1 MSPLKISWK
10 SIWSKPLSSA
20 LNIML
25 IAFGTGI
32 LTILLLASTQIG
44 EKLDNNS
51 KDIDLVVGAKG
62 SPLQLILSS
71 IYYIDF
77 PTGNIPLKDAEELSH
92 NPFVKRAV
100 PLAQGDN
107 YKGIRIVG
115 TDTNFVT
122 VYQLK
127 ASTGKFW
134 EADFDVTIGSNVALN
149 EKLKVGDTFFGAHGL
164 TGSTDVHKTHAY
176 KVVGILTPQ
185 GNVTDN
191 LILTNIA
198 SVWRMHDDHDREEA
212 AEHHAAHQDTEEH
225 QHKEEANEREASTSQ
240 NTSAEKDNHTD
251 KTAHADVRPDQ
262 AGLNEGREITALL
275 IQYRSPMSV
284 VMFPRMVNQ
293 MTNLQAASPA
303 MESTRLFSLIG
314 VGVDTL
320 QWFAVLIMLIA
331 AISVFVNLYNSLK
344 ERSYDLAI
352 MRTLGASRGQLFQI
366 VIFEGILL
374 TLAGTLIGIGLGHF
388 SLQIIGAYQESSQAR
403 LTGFIL
409 LNDEFYLFA
418 AGLAIGIFA
427 AIIPALQ
434 AYRSNISKILSK
446 N

>member
-1 MSPLKISWK
+1 
-10 SIWSKPLSSA
+10 
-20 LNIML
+20 ML

-32 LTILLLASTQIG
+32 LTILLLASTQISQ
-44 EKLDNNS
+44 KLDNNS

-77 PTGNIPLKDAEELSH
+77 PTGNIPLKDAQELSH
-92 NPFVKRAV
+92 SPFVKRAV

-107 YKGIRIVG
+107 YEGIRIVG
-115 TDTNFVT
+115 TDSNFVSI
-122 VYQLK
+122 YQLTT
-127 ASTGKFW
+127 SSGKFW
-134 EADFDVTIGSNVALN
+134 SADFEVTIGATVAATQ
-149 EKLKVGDTFFGAHGL
+149 KLKIGDTFFGAHGL
-164 TGSTDVHKTHAY
+164 TGSTDIHKTHAY
-176 KVVGILTPQ
+176 QVVGILTPQ

-198 SVWRMHDDHDREEA
+198 SVWRMHDDHEKEEA
-212 AEHHAAHQDTEEH
+212 AEQQDSVHQEEKPEGQQHEETGAHEN
-225 QHKEEANEREASTSQ
+225 KA
-240 NTSAEKDNHTD
+240 
-251 KTAHADVRPDQ
+251 RPDQ
-262 AGLNEGREITALL
+262 AGQDSGREITALL

-293 MTNLQAASPA
+293 STALQAASPA

-320 QWFAVLIMLIA
+320 QWFAILIMLIA

-344 ERSYDLAI
+344 ERNYDLAI

-366 VIFEGILL
+366 IIFEGILL
-374 TLAGTLIGIGLGHF
+374 TLAGTVIGIALGHLV
-388 SLQIIGAYQESSQAR
+388 LQFIGEYQESSQAR
-403 LTGFIL
+403 LSGLIFLSTEI
-409 LNDEFYLFA
+409 YLFV

-427 AIIPALQ
+427 AIIPAVQ

>member
-1 MSPLKISWK
+1 MSPIKISWK
-10 SIWSKPLSSA
+10 SLWSKPLSSG

-32 LTILLLASTQIG
+32 LTILLLASTQI
-44 EKLDNNS
+44 EQKLNNNS

-77 PTGNIPLKDAEELSH
+77 PTGNIPLKDANELAH
-92 NPFVKRAV
+92 NPFVKRAT
-100 PLAQGDN
+100 PLALGDN
-107 YKGIRIVG
+107 YNGSRIVG
-115 TDTNFVT
+115 TDTNFISL
-122 VYQLK
+122 YGLK
-127 ASTGKFW
+127 LQSGEFW
-134 EADFDVTIGSNVALN
+134 KADLEATIGINVAK
-149 EKLKVGDTFFGAHGL
+149 EQKLKVGDTFYGAHGL
-164 TGSTDVHKTHAY
+164 TENKDEHKEHAY
-176 KVVGILTPQ
+176 KVTGIITPQ

-198 SVWRMHDDHDREEA
+198 SVWKMHEEKM
-212 AEHHAAHQDTEEH
+212 EDG
-225 QHKEEANEREASTSQ
+225 
-240 NTSAEKDNHTD
+240 KDNMED
-251 KTAHADVRPDQ
+251 GNNNK
-262 AGLNEGREITALL
+262 EITSLL
-275 IQYRSPMSV
+275 IQYRSPMAV

-293 MTNLQAASPA
+293 GTNLQSASPA

-320 QWFAVLIMLIA
+320 QWFALLIMLIA

-352 MRTLGASRGQLFQI
+352 MRTLGASRTKLFVI
-366 VIFEGILL
+366 VILEGLIL
-374 TLAGTLIGIGLGHF
+374 TIAGTILGVILGHLA
-388 SLQIIGAYQESSQAR
+388 LQVISHYQESSQAK
-403 LTGFIL
+403 LSGSIFITSELYIL
-409 LNDEFYLFA
+409 L

-427 AIIPALQ
+427 SIIPALQ
-434 AYRSNISKILSK
+434 AYRSNISKILAK

>member
-10 SIWSKPLSSA
+10 SLWSKPLSSA
-20 LNIML
+20 LNVML

-77 PTGNIPLKDAEELSH
+77 PTGNIPLKAAQELSH
-92 NPFVKRAV
+92 SPFVKRAV

-107 YKGIRIVG
+107 YQGIRIVG
-115 TDTNFVT
+115 TDSNFVS
-122 VYQLK
+122 VYKLK
-127 ASTGKFW
+127 TASGKFW
-134 EADFDVTIGSNVALN
+134 KDDFEVTIGSTVASN
-149 EKLKVGDTFFGAHGL
+149 QKLKLGDTFFGAHGL
-164 TGSTDVHKTHAY
+164 TGSTDIHKVHAY

-191 LILTNIA
+191 LILTNIS
-198 SVWRMHDDHDREEA
+198 SVWKMHDDHEKEEA
-212 AEHHAAHQDTEEH
+212 AEHAHDKGGHHHEGS
-225 QHKEEANEREASTSQ
+225 QH
-240 NTSAEKDNHTD
+240 
-251 KTAHADVRPDQ
+251 RPDQ
-262 AGLNEGREITALL
+262 TGENNEREITALL

-293 MTNLQAASPA
+293 STNLQAASPA

-352 MRTLGASRGQLFQI
+352 MRTLGASRGQLFSI
-366 VIFEGILL
+366 VILEGMLL
-374 TLAGTLIGIGLGHF
+374 TLAGTVTGILLGHLVLQLIGT
-388 SLQIIGAYQESSQAR
+388 YQDSSQAK
-403 LTGFIL
+403 LSGFIL
-409 LNDEFYLFA
+409 LKDEIYLFA

-427 AIIPALQ
+427 AIIPAIQ
-434 AYRSNISKILSK
+434 AYQSNISKILSK

>member
-10 SIWSKPLSSA
+10 SVWSKPLSSA
-20 LNIML
+20 LNVML

-77 PTGNIPLKDAEELSH
+77 PTGNIPLKDAQELSH

-107 YKGIRIVG
+107 YQGIRIVG
-115 TDTNFVT
+115 TDSNFVS
-122 VYQLK
+122 VYKLK
-127 ASTGKFW
+127 TGSGKFW
-134 EADFDVTIGSNVALN
+134 SADFDVTIGATVAAAQ
-149 EKLKVGDTFFGAHGL
+149 KLKLGDTFFGAHGL
-164 TGSTDVHKTHAY
+164 TGNTDIHKTHAY

-198 SVWRMHDDHDREEA
+198 SVWRMHDDHE
-212 AEHHAAHQDTEEH
+212 
-225 QHKEEANEREASTSQ
+225 KEEAKEHAHDKGAKEDTPS
-240 NTSAEKDNHTD
+240 SA
-251 KTAHADVRPDQ
+251 RPDQ
-262 AGLNEGREITALL
+262 VGATRDNNREITALL

-320 QWFAVLIMLIA
+320 QWFAVMIMLIA

-374 TLAGTLIGIGLGHF
+374 TLAGTIIGIGLGHLA
-388 SLQIIGAYQESSQAR
+388 LQLIGAYQESSQAR
-403 LTGFIL
+403 LTGFVL
-409 LNDEFYLFA
+409 LKDEIYLFVT
-418 AGLAIGIFA
+418 GLAIGIFA

>member
-1 MSPLKISWK
+1 
-10 SIWSKPLSSA
+10 
-20 LNIML
+20 ML

-32 LTILLLASTQIG
+32 LTILLLASAQIG

-77 PTGNIPLKDAEELSH
+77 PTGNIPLKDAQELSR

-115 TDTNFVT
+115 TDSNFVS
-122 VYQLK
+122 VYKLK
-127 ASTGKFW
+127 TGSGQFW
-134 EADFDVTIGSNVALN
+134 DKDFEVTIGSAVASA
-149 EKLKVGDTFFGAHGL
+149 EKLKLGDNFYGAHGL

-198 SVWRMHDDHDREEA
+198 SVWKMHDDHEKEEA
-212 AEHHAAHQDTEEH
+212 AEQEHH
-225 QHKEEANEREASTSQ
+225 
-240 NTSAEKDNHTD
+240 EKDGHNHGDHQEKHDEKQSHT
-251 KTAHADVRPDQ
+251 VRPDR
-262 AGLNEGREITALL
+262 ALENNDREITALL

-320 QWFAVLIMLIA
+320 QWFAMLIMLIA

-366 VIFEGILL
+366 VFFEGVLL
-374 TLAGTLIGIGLGHF
+374 TLAGTVIGIGLGHLA
-388 SLQIIGAYQESSQAR
+388 LQLIGAYQESSQAR
-403 LTGFIL
+403 LTGFVL
-409 LNDEFYLFA
+409 LKDEIYLFVT
-418 AGLAIGIFA
+418 GLAIGIFA

-434 AYRSNISKILSK
+434 AYRSNISKILAK

>member
-10 SIWSKPLSSA
+10 SVWSKPLSAA

-32 LTILLLASTQIG
+32 LTLLLLASTQISQ
-44 EKLDNNS
+44 KLENNS

-77 PTGNIPLKDAEELSH
+77 PTGNIPYKDAMELAR

-100 PLAQGDN
+100 PLALGDN
-107 YKGIRIVG
+107 YNGIRIVG
-115 TDTNFVT
+115 TDSNFVSI
-122 VYQLK
+122 YGLK
-127 ASTGKFW
+127 VQTGQIWSK
-134 EADFDVTIGSNVALN
+134 DFETTIGATVAQ
-149 EKLKVGDTFFGAHGL
+149 EQHLKVGDKFYGAHGL
-164 TGSTDVHKTHAY
+164 TGSTDQHKSHEY
-176 KVVGILTPQ
+176 IVSGILKPQ

-198 SVWRMHDDHDREEA
+198 SVWEMHEEHA
-212 AEHHAAHQDTEEH
+212 DEEHEHHEDETHND
-225 QHKEEANEREASTSQ
+225 KELTS
-240 NTSAEKDNHTD
+240 
-251 KTAHADVRPDQ
+251 
-262 AGLNEGREITALL
+262 LL

-284 VMFPRMVNQ
+284 VMFPAMVNGS
-293 MTNLQAASPA
+293 TNMQAASPA
-303 MESTRLFSLIG
+303 QESTRLFSLIG

-320 QWFAVLIMLIA
+320 QWFAILIMFIA
-331 AISVFVNLYNSLK
+331 AISVFINLYNSLK

-352 MRTLGASRGQLFQI
+352 MRTLGASKGKLFFI
-366 VIFEGILL
+366 VITEGLMLSI
-374 TLAGTLIGIGLGHF
+374 AGTIIGISLGHIAME
-388 SLQIIGAYQESSQAR
+388 IIGSNQDSSQAK
-403 LTGFIL
+403 LTGLVL
-409 LNDEFYLFA
+409 LFDEIYLFV

-427 AIIPALQ
+427 SVIPAIQ